1 MEKDMAI
8 PIELDVWQK
17 TSEYAIIEQ
26 YDDSLVVR
34 FQYWD
39 EKQETINDKTAVL
52 IFSNVYAV
60 RFCRY
65 NKTRYYPKEE
75 EHSYKSYYLEIPN
88 SSWIDELKIERESYD
103 MNWAKYDHRKYHHY
117 IFQNNSY
124 WIEIIATDVHFQIK
138 KRLDCDNI
146 IWNDCK

>member
-26 YDDSLVVR
+26 YDDSMVVR
-34 FQYWD
+34 FQYWN

-52 IFSNVYAV
+52 MFTNVYAV

-65 NKTRYYPKEE
+65 NKTRYYPKEN

-88 SSWIDELKIERESYD
+88 SSWIDDLKNERASYD
-103 MNWAKYDHRKYHHY
+103 MNWEKYDHRKYRHY
-117 IFQNNSY
+117 VFQNNSY
-124 WIEIIATDVHFQIK
+124 WVEII
-138 KRLDCDNI
+138 
-146 IWNDCK
+146 

>member
-26 YDDSLVVR
+26 YDDSMVVR
-34 FQYWD
+34 FQYWN

-52 IFSNVYAV
+52 MFTNVYAV

-65 NKTRYYPKEE
+65 NKTRYYPKEN

-88 SSWIDELKIERESYD
+88 SSWIDDLKMSEHLMI
-103 MNWAKYDHRKYHHY
+103 
-117 IFQNNSY
+117 
-124 WIEIIATDVHFQIK
+124 
-138 KRLDCDNI
+138 
-146 IWNDCK
+146 